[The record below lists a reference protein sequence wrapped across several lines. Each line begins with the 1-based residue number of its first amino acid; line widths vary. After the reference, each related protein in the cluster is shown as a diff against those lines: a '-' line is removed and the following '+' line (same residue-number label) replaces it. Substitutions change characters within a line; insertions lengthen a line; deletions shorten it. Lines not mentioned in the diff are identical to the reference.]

1 MRVYGARFKRYCVL
15 CSKHIAAP
23 VVLSKLPAG
32 SWQAAWGRLHLWDWS
47 IHMATEVWV
56 NIRAGVLVFGT
67 RTHSTRVL
75 NFWYSHCTNTRE
87 FQNDSTRTCT
97 SWQVL
102 RYSYEYWHE
111 YWYSMVHLQC
121 KCENHHTC
129 EINSMTYHK
138 GKFQIVFILLQFEY
152 MIHGMWLR
160 IHSFFQF
167 HHHWK
172 FNWITIIMFMF
183 IVVIH
188 PSPVSP
194 FNIWLI
200 YENFYSRLE
209 KIHYCRHISWYCA
222 ISAFCFWTGKKL

>member
-1 MRVYGARFKRYCVL
+1 
-15 CSKHIAAP
+15 
-23 VVLSKLPAG
+23 
-32 SWQAAWGRLHLWDWS
+32 
-47 IHMATEVWV
+47 MATEVWV

-138 GKFQIVFILLQFEY
+138 GKFQIVLFCYNLNIWYMGCDYESIASFNFIIIENLTESLLSCLCLLLSFILVQ
-152 MIHGMWLR
+152 
-160 IHSFFQF
+160 
-167 HHHWK
+167 
-172 FNWITIIMFMF
+172 
-183 IVVIH
+183 
-188 PSPVSP
+188 SPHLTS
-194 FNIWLI
+194 
-200 YENFYSRLE
+200 
-209 KIHYCRHISWYCA
+209 
-222 ISAFCFWTGKKL
+222 G